1 MLDQLLNVANDQLSD
16 YLYGD
21 QDVDNQIAQPAAQ
34 VASNTIINSIMDM
47 AKNGQLS
54 GLLNM
59 FSGYQTDSNNSIV
72 STLMPTVVNAISQKL
87 GVNPSIAQMIAS
99 KAVPYVLNMF
109 NGKVNKTEHTNN
121 NFDIIGTLTG
131 LLGGN
136 TQTQN
141 PQAPNFDNINVNP
154 QNPQQQDIL
163 STLLN
168 TFLGGQQQTQ
178 QVQPAQTQNPQL
190 DMITSLLQ
198 QVIGG
203 TK

>member
-1 MLDQLLNVANDQLSD
+1 MLDQLLNVAQNQLSD

-21 QDVDNQIAQPAAQ
+21 QDVDNQIAEPAAQ
-34 VASNTIINSIMDM
+34 VASSTIISGIMDM
-47 AKNGQLS
+47 AKNGQLG

-59 FSGYQTDSNNSIV
+59 FSGYQTNSNNSIV
-72 STLMPTVVNAISQKL
+72 NALMPTVVSSISQKL
-87 GVNPSIAQMIAS
+87 GVNPAIAQMIAS

-109 NGKVNKTEHTNN
+109 NGKVNKTEHANN

-136 TQTQN
+136 TQAQN
-141 PQAPNFDNINVNP
+141 PQNPNFDDIQVNP

-168 TFLGGQQQTQ
+168 TFLGGGQQQ
-178 QVQPAQTQNPQL
+178 QVQPAPTQNPQL
-190 DMITSLLQ
+190 DMITNLLQ
-198 QVIGG
+198 QVVGG